1 MATLSANKPR
11 AFELGDNSHI
21 PVIASD
27 IIFEGSAVG
36 RVIATG
42 HARPLAATD
51 YFAGFAVEKA
61 DNSAGSA
68 ADINVEVRKRGAV
81 SCAVTGAVITDVG
94 QPIYA
99 TDDDTFVFLPTA
111 AVFIGFVRR
120 FVSAG
125 VVIVEYDADNFKDP
139 YAAWGVRETLT
150 GTKTFDALDNGK
162 AFFVTSAGDDDALT
176 FPAIASPV
184 NDMLIV
190 AIDAFGTTKLELAS
204 QAADAFHP
212 TDLTAT
218 ADKDLLL
225 TKATQQRGDSARIF
239 MGDADGYNVSLGN
252 IVLGTASIWT
262 KEA

>member
-1 MATLSANKPR
+1 MTTLAANKPR
-11 AFELGDNSHI
+11 AFELGDNTDI
-21 PVIASD
+21 PMIASD

-51 YFAGFAVEKA
+51 YFAGFSLEKA

-68 ADINVEVRKRGAV
+68 ADINVHVRKKGQISLSVA
-81 SCAVTGAVITDVG
+81 GAVITDVG
-94 QPIYA
+94 QPVYA
-99 TDDDTFVFLPTA
+99 TDDDTFLFIPTA
-111 AVFIGFVRR
+111 AVFIGFVKR

-125 VVIVEYDADNFKDP
+125 VAIVAFDADTYKDP

-150 GTKTFDALDNGK
+150 GTKTFDALDTGK
-162 AFFVTSAGDDDALT
+162 AFFVTAAGDSDALT
-176 FPAIASPV
+176 FPAIAAGM

-190 AIDAFGTTKLELAS
+190 AIDAFGTTELELAS
-204 QAADAFHP
+204 DTNDAFQP

-218 ADKDLLL
+218 ADKDLIL
-225 TKATQQRGDSARIF
+225 TKATQQRGDSVLIDL
-239 MGDADGYNVSLGN
+239 GDADGYMASLGN

-262 KEA
+262 KQ